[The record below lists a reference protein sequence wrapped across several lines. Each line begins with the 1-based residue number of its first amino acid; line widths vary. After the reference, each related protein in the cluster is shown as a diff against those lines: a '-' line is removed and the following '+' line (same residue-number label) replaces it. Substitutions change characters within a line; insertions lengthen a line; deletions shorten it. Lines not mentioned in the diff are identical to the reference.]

1 MKNITKHV
9 GTLTILE
16 RLPSSYY
23 GNPRYR
29 LSVDGVKCRTAPDA
43 ALGYSVTNYDGKQV
57 IATIGT
63 FYGKTTLN
71 TLKGV

>member
-16 RLPSSYY
+16 RLPSSYN
-23 GNPRYR
+23 GNPRYL
-29 LSVDGVKCRTAPDA
+29 LSIDGIVCRTAPDSSY
-43 ALGYSVTNYDGKQV
+43 GYSVTNYDGKQV
-57 IATIGT
+57 IAPIGT
-63 FYGKTTLN
+63 FYGYLTLN